1 MITIVSAVITP
12 SPDVFTML
20 MVGIPLYALY
30 EISIVVTRRIDKE
43 RAEKEKAKEASFQH
57 P

>member
-43 RAEKEKAKEASFQH
+43 RAEKEKAEEASFQH